1 MALAAKRNRY
11 RRVKGTM
18 LKNKL
23 MTACVTTVISVIG
36 ISSVA
41 QGANWWESLKLKG
54 DLRYRHEMI
63 DKQDKDVRHRQR
75 LRARIGIYGDVSQYT
90 KIGIQLA
97 TGSDDPVSTNQTLDD
112 AFSTKRIGLD
122 LAYFQSTH
130 DALPGLT
137 ITGGKFKNPFFR
149 PGKAELIWDSDWNPE
164 GGVVTLKKDADNFSL
179 TLTGAGLWIDERS
192 SDDDSYLA
200 AGQGVARF
208 HLNEKTTTVTVG
220 GSFFNYVNAQGFQPF
235 FDHEDAM
242 GNSVVLAEVDG
253 DTVLHYANDYEILE
267 FFGQVTHTFEN
278 TPVTVMGDFVTN
290 TAADSLETGWLF
302 GLRVGKAK
310 KPGSWEFR
318 YIYRKVEK
326 DAVIG
331 MFTDSDFRGGGTD
344 AKGHEIGGALQLAKN
359 TAFKLTYFI
368 NEIGLEEDK
377 TDDISRLQADIQL
390 KF

>member
-1 MALAAKRNRY
+1 M
-11 RRVKGTM
+11 M

-23 MTACVTTVISVIG
+23 MTVYTLTLISVIG

-41 QGANWWESLKLKG
+41 EGANWWESLKLKG

-63 DKQDKDVRHRQR
+63 DKQDKDARHRHR
-75 LRARIGIYGDVSQYT
+75 LRARIGIYGEISKYT
-90 KIGIQLA
+90 KIGVQLA

-122 LAYFQSTH
+122 MAYFQTTH

-137 ITGGKFKNPFFR
+137 ITGGKFKNPFFK
-149 PGKAELIWDSDWNPE
+149 PGKSELIWDSDWNPE
-164 GGVVTLKKDADNFSL
+164 GGVVTLKKAADNFSL
-179 TLTGAGLWIDERS
+179 TLIGAGLWIDERS

-208 HLNEKTTTVTVG
+208 HLNEKKTSFAVG
-220 GSFFNYVNAQGFQPF
+220 GGFFNYVNAQGFEPF

-242 GNSVVLAEVDG
+242 GNSVVPAEVDG
-253 DTVLHYANDYEILE
+253 DTVLHYANDYEIFE
-267 FFGQVTHTFEN
+267 FFGEVTHNFEN

-290 TAADSLETGWLF
+290 TAADSLATGWLL

-310 KPGSWEFR
+310 KPGSLEFR

-326 DAVIG
+326 DAVLG
-331 MFTDSDFRGGGTD
+331 MFADSDFRGGGTD

-377 TDDISRLQADIQL
+377 TDDFGRLQADIQL